1 MHTLIPKDENM
12 HQSNSQPN
20 PAGDPD
26 VAPGRIVDALHDVV
40 SDFDEFVCDWF
51 ERLDQSIIACEATPA
66 PAPAPAPAP
75 VEKAPDKQ
83 VSKELGELQK
93 EKTRWESTRDSAT
106 GEIQDKAELLTEAWL
121 RLESEQRKFLQITS
135 ANPHATRE
143 IHPAAEAP
151 AREPVAA
158 APSSKTRGD
167 AAQPQQPIKTES
179 PLPAAAANSNSSREA
194 ALLQFQR
201 LRREIDSSRPKSK

>member
-12 HQSNSQPN
+12 HQSNSQSD

-26 VAPGRIVDALHDVV
+26 VASGRIVDALHDVV

-66 PAPAPAPAP
+66 PAPAP

-93 EKTRWESTRDSAT
+93 EKIRWESKRDSAT
-106 GEIQDKAELLTEAWL
+106 GEIQNKADLLTEAWL

-151 AREPVAA
+151 PREPVAA
-158 APSSKTRGD
+158 TPSSKTRGD
-167 AAQPQQPIKTES
+167 AAQPQQPINTES
-179 PLPAAAANSNSSREA
+179 PLPAAAANPNSSREA